1 MNYSLDQAVCLTGCT
16 RSQLRYW
23 VETKLISVPDSELG
37 ASGNGRG
44 AFSFRNLVELRTVKG
59 MLDNG
64 ISLQKV
70 RRTLD
75 YLQHNLGHASPL
87 AECRLITDGS
97 SIFKICADSGEVIDT
112 LRQGQFAFAIALGEM
127 AAEIEALCSE
137 LKRDRDDFIDQLL
150 VEDGPDNRFRSTP
163 RLDKTRA
170 PRTLLTLSPL
180 LRWQATGLYSGLAKP
195 DGGYNIPTGL
205 NP

>member
-23 VETKLISVPDSELG
+23 VETGLIFVP
-37 ASGNGRG
+37 SGEPGSNDNGHG
-44 AFSFRNLVELRTVKG
+44 VFSFRNLVELRAVRG

-64 ISLQKV
+64 VSLQKV
-70 RRTLD
+70 RRTID
-75 YLQHNLGHASPL
+75 YLQHNLGHVSPL

-112 LRQGQFAFAIALGEM
+112 LRRGQFAFAIALGDM

-137 LKRDRDDFIDQLL
+137 LKHDKKEFIDQLL
-150 VEDGPDNRFRSTP
+150 AEEEEP
-163 RLDKTRA
+163 A
-170 PRTLLTLSPL
+170 PEF
-180 LRWQATGLYSGLAKP
+180 AGIG
-195 DGGYNIPTGL
+195 
-205 NP
+205 